1 MPKNVYKPSC
11 SLSKESQRKKRLVK
25 NLIDINNDLDINSV
39 HRVEKSITVNSREIA
54 PECSLDFSN
63 NDQSRMSLNTNLQES
78 FLLKQ
83 SCIIDV
89 TQTINEPISD
99 SFPIFNFNQNI
110 NITDANDFQN
120 VLASFIVS
128 SRLPRNS
135 ATKLLKL
142 LKSVDNLECLKL
154 LPMDSRTLL
163 STPRSGHVEINNIG
177 GGQYIHFGILSG
189 LKYLLNTIAI
199 QSLSELELWFNF
211 DGLPINKGTGP
222 APLVQLYNRI
232 KEEHA
237 CLPPQHPT
245 NHYPFLDG
253 QHVNGPLPFDDLYN
267 EPYSQYSTLIMK
279 DYTIRVSNEK
289 RRRQTYIIVTSEDN
303 HFAIPKIWFLVQNSL
318 SVGNHCEWY
327 WPTENALYKS
337 EQYCNIENH
346 WIKKTGFVFS
356 ITDSFKE
363 GNFIIITEKLKQKKF
378 VIVEFLN
385 EESAEVVSTNW
396 ITVNDTLKT
405 FYCQWPGNSYTEAK
419 NKLTLFCENS
429 TTEVES
435 STNQSQRKRIPKRHF
450 DLSDADHNINSP
462 STQHIKKTKQQPSK
476 KVFDRQRG
484 QSNIEHLESD
494 NSDNSH
500 ESEPFLQPS
509 KKFSTL
515 NNYPNSKGLFDIC
528 DSDSEQVV
536 NNYDVIADLG
546 KACSNDNLFNICE
559 SDSEQV
565 VKNYNVIADL
575 DKECSNDNLF
585 ETEIRGL
592 LDTNL
597 SQEMEQ
603 YSMADLM
610 NKLNYIGHVVKD
622 VSIKNIVIER
632 ELKILQLDVVKNQEL
647 LIALTEKATSA
658 VTVSNTTPVNRI
670 NLKIPI
676 QSLDDLNAIDADEE
690 KMGALAKILQRNS
703 KSFDTRR
710 TTYLA
715 MKIAIHNRFAETL
728 NMEGRRGEKLAFGKY
743 KVCTTIIVGYDA
755 EINAMAPELKNNY
768 KNRSTT
774 TTSAIAPNKA
784 DHTQTINQQQ
794 IPECS
799 KDADS
804 IKASRVAEY
813 QLLRMYLKCL
823 HADIFKCT
831 SVKWYFI
838 TIPEANLLNEINV
851 KQVDFMYGKESFVA
865 GQDIIVRLEDVI
877 GFLMFVK
884 TSYNLMSKQNDGN
897 EKKSGFIEIGSGSIV
912 PYCINNNQMY
922 VPIFFFEGDVENLLQ
937 QSILISGWEL
947 AHFKF
952 CCLVMGINKE
962 LFSNDSYRMT
972 NIINVKD
979 FYPPGIE
986 IQEYFP
992 DKRIYSDFIHQHDT
1006 FMHTNLPNSWLKEPP
1021 QIQFDESSTNLSTLR
1036 ESVILHSTAL
1046 IINNNMTTLCPTE
1059 ICNLTRI
1066 PDRTCGEI
1074 NRLAYK
1080 MQKATLEGKT
1090 FHCINQNPYIYSD
1103 MMITINELVNLILC
1117 STTVARCTLILSNRL
1132 KVMLY
1137 LGNSEQITILKEN
1150 NCIKSLKPED
1160 TPLVKFQEII
1170 KVLPQLKN
1178 ILYEPNIS

>member
-289 RRRQTYIIVTSEDN
+289 RRRVKKDDCVIIS
-303 HFAIPKIWFLVQNSL
+303 S
-318 SVGNHCEWY
+318 
-327 WPTENALYKS
+327 
-337 EQYCNIENH
+337 
-346 WIKKTGFVFS
+346 KTICIVY
-356 ITDSFKE
+356 SFKE

-405 FYCQWPGNSYTEAK
+405 FYCQWPGSMHASKFAIARKNPSNNWHKYVCLPRKFYNSYTEAK

-715 MKIAIHNRFAETL
+715 MKIAIYNRFAETL

-743 KVCTTIIVGYDA
+743 KVCTTIIDCVKELYPQSTLL
-755 EINAMAPELKNNY
+755 EIKNHISDWLKQAPRRKIILLDHRWHVEDDWLRPVCQEDLFRY
-768 KNRSTT
+768 KHDVQGGS
-774 TTSAIAPNKA
+774 
-784 DHTQTINQQQ
+784 
-794 IPECS
+794 
-799 KDADS
+799 
-804 IKASRVAEY
+804 
-813 QLLRMYLKCL
+813 LLR
-823 HADIFKCT
+823 
-831 SVKWYFI
+831 
-838 TIPEANLLNEINV
+838 
-851 KQVDFMYGKESFVA
+851 SF
-865 GQDIIVRLEDVI
+865 R
-877 GFLMFVK
+877 
-884 TSYNLMSKQNDGN
+884 
-897 EKKSGFIEIGSGSIV
+897 
-912 PYCINNNQMY
+912 
-922 VPIFFFEGDVENLLQ
+922 
-937 QSILISGWEL
+937 
-947 AHFKF
+947 
-952 CCLVMGINKE
+952 
-962 LFSNDSYRMT
+962 
-972 NIINVKD
+972 KD
-979 FYPPGIE
+979 FCVTFYSKVTYIHIFR
-986 IQEYFP
+986 IQIASPYY
-992 DKRIYSDFIHQHDT
+992 KFIVY
-1006 FMHTNLPNSWLKEPP
+1006 L
-1021 QIQFDESSTNLSTLR
+1021 
-1036 ESVILHSTAL
+1036 LHSNA
-1046 IINNNMTTLCPTE
+1046 E
-1059 ICNLTRI
+1059 
-1066 PDRTCGEI
+1066 
-1074 NRLAYK
+1074 
-1080 MQKATLEGKT
+1080 
-1090 FHCINQNPYIYSD
+1090 
-1103 MMITINELVNLILC
+1103 TIDSGIHVVC
-1117 STTVARCTLILSNRL
+1117 AV
-1132 KVMLY
+1132 
-1137 LGNSEQITILKEN
+1137 Q
-1150 NCIKSLKPED
+1150 
-1160 TPLVKFQEII
+1160 
-1170 KVLPQLKN
+1170 
-1178 ILYEPNIS
+1178 